1 MDIQGKTVL
10 VLGGWGL
17 VGMAVCRELLA
28 KNPRKLVLT
37 SLREDE
43 AKSAAERLS
52 ARAPEGV
59 ELATAWGNI
68 FVREE
73 IKGASR
79 GQIMESPLHRA
90 SVFHDCM
97 DELSEELLGSSTLY
111 RMIDEHRPE
120 IVVDCVNTATGIS
133 YQDVYDS
140 YRRVSRS
147 CAAGPSE
154 ALQAETEK
162 LLCTLYIPQL
172 IRHVQIAYE
181 AMRRAGTE
189 IYVKIGTSGTGGMG
203 LNIPYTHSEEKPSRV
218 LLSKSAIAGA
228 HSLLLF
234 LMGRTPDAPITK
246 EIKPAAAIAWKGIE
260 YGEVLR
266 GGRPI
271 ELYDCDPDAGVTLGD
286 SFELRPAPETCGA
299 RPYHSEDG
307 PGTLHSVFV
316 DTGENGIFSLG
327 EFSAITAAGQ
337 MEFVTPE
344 EIARNV
350 AYEIQGGNTGHDII
364 NALDNAAMGPTYR
377 AGFLRGAVV
386 ERMNELEREHG
397 LHSVAFENLGPPRLS
412 KLLYE
417 AHLLS
422 LCCGTMA
429 GVLEQDAE
437 SLARATWKRLRGDA
451 RLRSEIVSI
460 GIPILTPDGARLLRG
475 PEVKIPPHRGDDLIA
490 ADPERRNRWAE
501 AGWVDLRPANW
512 EEWRRRIQTMVSEA
526 ERADHDDTSS
536 RVFMERRFLSRT
548 DAVQIGTLVA
558 WIFIEEDRGERM
570 KG

>member
-17 VGMAVCRELLA
+17 VGMAVCRELLV
-28 KNPRKLVLT
+28 KQPRKLVVT
-37 SLREDE
+37 SLTKEE
-43 AKSAAERLS
+43 AESATARLGKE
-52 ARAPEGV
+52 APEGV

-68 FVREE
+68 FVRDE

-79 GQIMESPLHRA
+79 GEILGSAEFRA
-90 SVFHDCM
+90 MVFQDSM
-97 DELSEELLGSSTLY
+97 DELSEELLAGSTLF
-111 RMIDEHRPE
+111 RIVDEHKPE

-140 YRRVSRS
+140 FRRVRRTTES
-147 CAAGPSE
+147 GDGD
-154 ALQAETEK
+154 ALRLETEK
-162 LLCTLYIPQL
+162 LLCTLYVPQL

-189 IYVKIGTSGTGGMG
+189 IYLKIGTSGTGGMG

-260 YGEVLR
+260 YGEVMR
-266 GGRPI
+266 RGRPI
-271 ELYDCDPDAGVTLGD
+271 RLFDCDPDGGVSLGD
-286 SFELRPAPETCGA
+286 RFDLRPSAEECGA
-299 RPYHSEDG
+299 RPFPSEEG
-307 PGTLHSVFV
+307 QESLRSVYV

-350 AYEIQGGNTGHDII
+350 VFELRGGNTGCDII
-364 NALDNAAMGPTYR
+364 NALDNAAMAPTYR
-377 AGFLRGAVV
+377 AGFLRGSVV
-386 ERMNELEREHG
+386 ERMLKLEKEHD

-417 AHLLS
+417 AHLLR
-422 LCCGTMA
+422 LTCGTIDEVLRCDA
-429 GVLEQDAE
+429 G
-437 SLARATWKRLRGDA
+437 SIATAAWERIRSDDK
-451 RLRSEIVSI
+451 LRSEIVSI
-460 GIPILTPDGARLLRG
+460 GIPILTPEGDRLLRA
-475 PEVKIPPHRGDDLIA
+475 PEIKIPPHRGDDVVAIGARERDKWA
-490 ADPERRNRWAE
+490 A

-512 EEWRRRIQTMVSEA
+512 REWRRRIETMVSEA
-526 ERADHDDTSS
+526 ERADDDDTSS
-536 RVFMERRFLSRT
+536 RVFMEKRFLCRT
-548 DAVQIGTLVA
+548 DVVQIGALVA
-558 WIFIEEDRGERM
+558 WIFIEEEKGERM